1 MEGLQ
6 LLKEASEGHGAK
18 VRLLIPADEE
28 PILSTILEEV
38 KSQCPQVDVRCME
51 KGLRT
56 RITIVLSDRKECII
70 TELKDDTKDNSYS
83 AAGLSTYSKSK
94 SIVSSYVSIF
104 ESIWKQTELYE
115 QLKVHDKM
123 QKEFINVAAHELRTP
138 IQPILGLSEVLQ
150 SKIKDNEQRLLVDVI
165 SRNAKRLQRLTEDI
179 LDVTKIESQS
189 LNLKK
194 EIFNLNE
201 IVINVL
207 AEYGSR
213 TGGKNNVKITF
224 VPKGDFAVQGDRGR
238 LGQVLSNL
246 ISNAIKFTQEGNIDI
261 LLEKMQNDK
270 AAVLSVKD
278 TGSGIEPDI
287 MPRLFT
293 KFATRSEVGTGL
305 GLYISK
311 SVIEAH
317 GGRIWAE
324 NNSDGK
330 GAIFSFS
337 LPIFKS

>member
-1 MEGLQ
+1 MSCA
-6 LLKEASEGHGAK
+6 LL
-18 VRLLIPADEE
+18 
-28 PILSTILEEV
+28 
-38 KSQCPQVDVRCME
+38 
-51 KGLRT
+51 
-56 RITIVLSDRKECII
+56 
-70 TELKDDTKDNSYS
+70 
-83 AAGLSTYSKSK
+83 
-94 SIVSSYVSIF
+94 
-104 ESIWKQTELYE
+104 
-115 QLKVHDKM
+115 
-123 QKEFINVAAHELRTP
+123 
-138 IQPILGLSEVLQ
+138 

-179 LDVTKIESQS
+179 LDITKIESQS

-201 IVINVL
+201 VVMSIL
-207 AEYGSR
+207 AEYGSQTR
-213 TGGKNNVKITF
+213 GKNNVKITF

-324 NNSDGK
+324 NSPDGN
-330 GAIFSFS
+330 GATFS
-337 LPIFKS
+337 LF